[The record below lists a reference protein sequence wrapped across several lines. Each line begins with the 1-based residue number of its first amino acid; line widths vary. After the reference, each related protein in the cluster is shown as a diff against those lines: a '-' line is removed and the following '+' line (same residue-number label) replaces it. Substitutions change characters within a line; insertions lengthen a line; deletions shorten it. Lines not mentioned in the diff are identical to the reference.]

1 MDKIDFIMLWVDD
14 NDPMWQESY
23 CKYAKETYGKTKS
36 PRFRDWGTLKYW
48 FRGVEKYAPW
58 VNKIFFI
65 TCGHYP
71 QWLNINHSKIRF
83 LKHEDYIPQEYLP
96 TFNSHTIELN
106 FNRIE
111 ELSEKFVY
119 FNDDTFII
127 NKVMPNRFF
136 RNGLPC
142 DMGVLNG
149 IQPHFD
155 SLGYILNNDVSFI
168 NKYCNKKESLR
179 KNFSKWFTPKYGF
192 KLLRTIALSGY
203 ERYTGFMDP
212 HLPNSFLK
220 RTLQEVWNTNDPILD
235 LTCQSRFRNYNNI
248 NQYVFRYWQL
258 TNGNFFP
265 IDVSKDSYS
274 FSEMNDEIFE
284 YAIKMILERGK
295 DIVCINDGNLGD
307 FESCKQRLINAFE
320 TILPEKSTFEI

>member
-142 DMGVLNG
+142 DMGVLNA

-203 ERYTGFMDP
+203 ERYTGFI
-212 HLPNSFLK
+212 
-220 RTLQEVWNTNDPILD
+220 PIF
-235 LTCQSRFRNYNNI
+235 QIHF
-248 NQYVFRYWQL
+248 
-258 TNGNFFP
+258 
-265 IDVSKDSYS
+265 
-274 FSEMNDEIFE
+274 
-284 YAIKMILERGK
+284 
-295 DIVCINDGNLGD
+295 
-307 FESCKQRLINAFE
+307 
-320 TILPEKSTFEI
+320 